1 VDKVIDDPA
10 NQVIVLCKS
19 ALRGREKLALHWV
32 NNGDTHR
39 VWNQNKKGLQFRVW
53 NQNKKGLQFRVWN
66 QNKKGLQFRVWN
78 QNKKGLQFRVWNQNK
93 KGLQFKSTELPQGSI
108 VSSDVSAVTV
118 PETLNIALRFE
129 RHTSDTAVTITFGFA
144 EEQVASANA

>member
-32 NNGDTHR
+32 NNGDTH
-39 VWNQNKKGLQFRVW
+39 RVW

>member
-10 NQVIVLCKS
+10 NQVIVLCKF

-32 NNGDTHR
+32 NNGNTHR
-39 VWNQNKKGLQFRVW
+39 VWNQNKKGLQH
-53 NQNKKGLQFRVWN
+53 
-66 QNKKGLQFRVWN
+66 
-78 QNKKGLQFRVWNQNK
+78 RVWNQNK
-93 KGLQFKSTELPQGSI
+93 KGLQFKSTELPQGRI

>member
-10 NQVIVLCKS
+10 NQVIVLCKF

-39 VWNQNKKGLQFRVW
+39 VWNQNKKGLQF
-53 NQNKKGLQFRVWN
+53 
-66 QNKKGLQFRVWN
+66 
-78 QNKKGLQFRVWNQNK
+78 
-93 KGLQFKSTELPQGSI
+93 KSTELPQGRI